1 MVKRRPHK
9 VKNISLIKQESF
21 IKNIHLLR
29 RIFKKK
35 TKVVPEQAEPLL
47 NSE

>member
-1 MVKRRPHK
+1 MVKRIPHK
-9 VKNISLIKQESF
+9 VKNIYFIKQESF
-21 IKNIHLLR
+21 IKNIQLLR

-47 NSE
+47 SSE